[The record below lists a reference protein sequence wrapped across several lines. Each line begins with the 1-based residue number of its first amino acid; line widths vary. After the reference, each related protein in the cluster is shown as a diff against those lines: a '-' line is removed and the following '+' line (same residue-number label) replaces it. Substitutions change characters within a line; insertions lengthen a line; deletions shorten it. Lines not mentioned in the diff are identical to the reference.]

1 MSPCCVC
8 LGGEGMTDETFDD
21 YLDETGNIAI
31 PEGRTLV
38 DYVEKHTRNDANDLA
53 YRYIDYSRERDG
65 EYQDLTWKEFGV
77 RLRAVAA
84 RLQQVT
90 KPGDRVAIL
99 APQGLDYVISF
110 FAAIYAGTI
119 AVPLFDPDEPGHT
132 DRLHAVLGD
141 CTPSAILTAS
151 SSAAGVR
158 QFFRPLPAAQRPRI
172 IAVDAVPD
180 TLGESW
186 VRPDLAVDDI
196 AYLQYTSGSTRT
208 PAGVEITH
216 RAVGTNL
223 LQMVHAI
230 NLDWNSRGVTWL
242 PLYHDM
248 GLLCVILPA
257 IGGKY
262 ITIMSPSAFVRRP
275 GRWISELAA
284 VSDGAGT
291 FAAAPNFAFEHAAAR
306 GLPKNGETLDLS
318 NVIGLI
324 NGSEPVTTSSM
335 KKFNEAFAPY
345 GLPKTAIKPCYGMA
359 EATLFVS
366 ATRAEDEAKVIYVD
380 RNELNAGRVVKVDH
394 SAPNAI
400 AQVSCGYVALSQWAA
415 IVDSESI
422 DSPEG
427 AQELPEGRVGE
438 IWLHGNNIGIGYW
451 GREEET
457 RQTFKNL
464 LTNRQAE
471 GSHAAGAPDDA
482 IWLRTGDYG
491 VYVDGELYITGR
503 VKDLVIVD
511 GRNHYPQDLEFSA
524 QEASKMLRPGFIA
537 AFSVPANQLPAEVFA
552 ADSHAGLKYDADDA
566 SEQLVIVAERGPGAH
581 KADSQPIADA
591 VRGALSQR
599 HGVTVRDVL
608 LVPAGSIPRTSSGKL
623 ARRACRAAYL
633 EGTLRGGYQQ
643 QAFPDAPDEE

>member
-1 MSPCCVC
+1 
-8 LGGEGMTDETFDD
+8 MTDETFDD
-21 YLDETGNIAI
+21 YLDETGNIRI

-141 CTPSAILTAS
+141 CKPSAILTAS

-380 RNELNAGRVVKVDH
+380 RNELNAGRVVKVDQG
-394 SAPNAI
+394 APNAI
-400 AQVSCGYVALSQWAA
+400 AQVSCGYIALSQWAA
-415 IVDSESI
+415 IVDPESI

-457 RQTFKNL
+457 RKTFKNL

-471 GSHAAGAPDDA
+471 GSHAAGTPDDA

-552 ADSHAGLKYDADDA
+552 SDSHAGLKYDADDA

-581 KADSQPIADA
+581 KADPQPIADA